1 MTVVEEG
8 VRMGI
13 VIGTLIYKAG
23 KRRANKKRDKQ
34 DNKRIEFEN
43 WGNSDEHRAMYEYY
57 NGGDTSA
64 RDEYD
69 RNK

>member
-1 MTVVEEG
+1 
-8 VRMGI
+8 MGI

-34 DNKRIEFEN
+34 DKKRREFEN
-43 WGNSDEHRAMYEYY
+43 WGDHESTRAMYEYY

-64 RDEYD
+64 MDEYYA
-69 RNK
+69 NK